1 MQNLQSMLAALS
13 PTTIIII
20 AVVAVIV
27 VAIVIW
33 FVVSRNGLVR
43 VRNDAEEAYS
53 TMDVYMK
60 KRYDLIP
67 NLVETCK
74 GYAKFES
81 STLEKVVEARS
92 LAMSSTGADKALA
105 EKELGASL
113 KTLLNVV
120 HEQYPDLKAS
130 TQFSNLSR
138 QLESVEQDIA
148 QSRKYYNAKVKLF
161 NNKIEMFPSSL
172 VAGSMHLERKPFFE
186 IDETERATVK
196 VSFDDS
202 PKTRL

>member
-13 PTTIIII
+13 TTTIIII

-81 STLEKVVEARS
+81 STLEKVVQARS
-92 LAMSSTGADKALA
+92 LAMNATGAEKAAA
-105 EKELGASL
+105 EQELGSSL
-113 KTLLNVV
+113 KTLFNVV

-130 TQFSNLSR
+130 TQFNALSK

-186 IDETERATVK
+186 IDETERASVK
-196 VSFDDS
+196 VSFDDT